1 MYRHLLVP
9 IDGTELSAANT
20 SEAIRLAAALMAQI
34 TFFHAR
40 PAPTE
45 ADAGSAADTAEQA
58 EQTELLFT
66 KARTAA
72 ETYGVRCRTHSVR
85 SDRPAEAILAA
96 ARECGCDLIVM
107 ASHGVGGARR
117 LLAADSQTEAVLH
130 QAQLPLLV
138 TRVAANDPHAT
149 ASRAITLIQDEH
161 RSLGAVIRGMLRLV
175 EQAQHASADQP
186 GLDHVTLQRMLQ
198 YVETFPEKLHH
209 PKEEQVLHRLI
220 RQRTRDANALL
231 EQLEADHVR
240 ELALVATLEEAL
252 FNCPDGARGTLNELL
267 VLHERIDTL
276 ARHIWRHMAQE
287 ERALIPIA
295 RQALTETDWA
305 EIAQAFEG
313 HDDPRFGDLS
323 DEDFRRLFAG
333 LARLMNNAPQ
343 RLEQHS
349 AVMAG

>member
-40 PAPTE
+40 PAPS
-45 ADAGSAADTAEQA
+45 DAGSEAD

-72 ETYGVRCRTHSVR
+72 ETYGVRCRTHSVQA
-85 SDRPAEAILAA
+85 DRPAAAILAA
-96 ARECGCDLIVM
+96 AHACGCDLIVM
-107 ASHGVGGARR
+107 ASHGAGGARR
-117 LLAADSQTEAVLH
+117 LLADSQTEAVLR

-138 TRVAANDPHAT
+138 TRVAANDPHAM

-175 EQAQHASADQP
+175 EQAQHAGADQP
-186 GLDHVTLQRMLQ
+186 GLDHVTLQRMLH
-198 YVETFPEKLHH
+198 YVETFPEQLHH

-220 RQRTRDANALL
+220 RLRTRDAGALL
-231 EQLEADHVR
+231 DQLEADHAR

-252 FNCPDGARGTLNELL
+252 FNCPDGARGTLDALL
-267 VLHERIDTL
+267 VLHERIDAL
-276 ARHIWRHMAQE
+276 ARHVWRHMAQE

-295 RQALTETDWA
+295 RQALTESDWA

-343 RLEQHS
+343 RPEPHS